1 MRIKW
6 NKLAIIQ
13 LLNIIQYLE
22 DNDLLD
28 YAIKIEKQ
36 ILSKIR
42 SIPLHFDVYQTDRL
56 KRNNDGS
63 FYAFEI
69 DSYRISFRKLDQ
81 EIRILRIRHSARR
94 PFTR

>member
-22 DNDLLD
+22 DNNLLD

-36 ILSKIR
+36 ILS
-42 SIPLHFDVYQTDRL
+42 
-56 KRNNDGS
+56 
-63 FYAFEI
+63 
-69 DSYRISFRKLDQ
+69 
-81 EIRILRIRHSARR
+81 
-94 PFTR
+94 